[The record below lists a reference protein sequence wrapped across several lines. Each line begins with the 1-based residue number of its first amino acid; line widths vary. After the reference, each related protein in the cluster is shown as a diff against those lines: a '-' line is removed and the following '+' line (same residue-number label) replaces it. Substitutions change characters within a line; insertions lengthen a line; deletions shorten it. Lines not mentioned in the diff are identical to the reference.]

1 MAENNIEKTVP
12 GSILQSQNFLIEFV
26 AEFQKGLTG
35 CSLEYNMSWMEMMGI
50 ILEILELF
58 PTSVKAIE
66 EILDGALGDWIL
78 FCGAADNIIAS
89 SKINEEIYFP
99 PPLGSKKSLKVSF
112 SDMSK
117 TEVIFNIKK
126 KTSMKTLKN
135 IGITAIVENL
145 KMERYITKLKIPKTL
160 YPDIFEQFRNDF
172 SVRYYKSNINCYQSK
187 EEIFNLNHFNFSKR
201 EIISNSGK
209 QQQNK
214 KRKIVIEVIEKKKTN
229 KKVACA
235 RCGKSFRKISSHK
248 CKK

>member
-12 GSILQSQNFLIEFV
+12 GSILQSQHFLIEFV

-66 EILDGALGDWIL
+66 EILDGALCDWIL

-172 SVRYYKSNINCYQSK
+172 SVRYYKSNINK
-187 EEIFNLNHFNFSKR
+187 EEIFNQINHFNFAKK

-214 KRKIVIEVIEKKKTN
+214 KRKIDIEVIEKKKTN
-229 KKVACA
+229 KKVSCA